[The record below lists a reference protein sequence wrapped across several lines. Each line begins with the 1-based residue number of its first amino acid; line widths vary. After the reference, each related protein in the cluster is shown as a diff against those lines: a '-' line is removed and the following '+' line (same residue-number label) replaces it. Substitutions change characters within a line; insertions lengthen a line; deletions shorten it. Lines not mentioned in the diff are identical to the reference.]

1 MLLVQVLG
9 MKNRNMHA
17 SQVRTTLCH
26 AMSVCHVCAKE
37 LGDGPYSYRVED
49 PIRARYLRHLFE
61 RGEEWFDYVDVE
73 PTAHLE
79 CIIKEL
85 HEGRAKAAAVVTQ
98 PYRSAT
104 RVLRSGESK
113 IGVCYAGALLSV
125 TLSANWRETLV
136 QSGHYRSHPVM
147 DLNAAS
153 TREMQTVWKEVCRIA
168 KIDH

>member
-1 MLLVQVLG
+1 

-37 LGDGPYSYRVED
+37 LGGGPYSYRVED

-61 RGEEWFDYVDVE
+61 CGEEWFDYVDVE

-98 PYRSAT
+98 PYRAAT
-104 RVLRSGESK
+104 RVLRGGESK

-125 TLSANWRETLV
+125 TMSDDWSDTIV
-136 QSGHYRSHPVM
+136 KSGYHRAHPVM
-147 DLNAAS
+147 DLNRVSA
-153 TREMQTVWKEVCRIA
+153 REMQTVWKEVCRIA
-168 KIDH
+168 NIDH